1 MAEPYL
7 GEIKMVGFNFAPQG
21 WFLCNGQTLAIQQ
34 YTALFSLIGTYYGG
48 NGINTFQLPNL
59 QGRVP
64 IHQGTGAGLTTRVIG
79 EQAGTENTTL
89 LYNNMPL
96 HTHTLNVTNG
106 TSNMASTAGGT
117 TALNG
122 QTESGESIV
131 STNTPSASL
140 APTTVGTA
148 GGNVP
153 FNNIQPYLVVNFI
166 IAYVGIF
173 PSRN

>member
-1 MAEPYL
+1 
-7 GEIKMVGFNFAPQG
+7 
-21 WFLCNGQTLAIQQ
+21 
-34 YTALFSLIGTYYGG
+34 
-48 NGINTFQLPNL
+48 
-59 QGRVP
+59 
-64 IHQGTGAGLTTRVIG
+64 
-79 EQAGTENTTL
+79 
-89 LYNNMPL
+89 MPL